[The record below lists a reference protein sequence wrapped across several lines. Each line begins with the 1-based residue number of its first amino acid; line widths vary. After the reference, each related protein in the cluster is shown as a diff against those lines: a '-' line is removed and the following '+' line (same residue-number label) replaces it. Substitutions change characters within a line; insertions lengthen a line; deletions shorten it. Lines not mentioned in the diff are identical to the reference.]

1 MTDVVRARAGVPSAA
16 PPRSRTDPLQLTVIT
31 SHRATWHLVDRALRL
46 GAPTGST
53 VTWVDGADV
62 VPILP
67 TSDCVVVAG
76 DLTELALA
84 AEHVR
89 DSPIVHLAPD
99 DTLSSVL
106 ASITLGAQ
114 ECLALDAPEAELA
127 AAVRRAITRGTPTRA
142 SGAHP
147 ALTGADIERAH
158 AVLEHSDD
166 VAFFFDDQDRI
177 TWVGPNC
184 HRLFGLSPDQLVGH
198 DAYELVHP
206 DDREELVRRS
216 ATLHHV
222 GEQFHAE
229 FRVITPSGTVEWL
242 EETVTQLDPRSR
254 VGNRV
259 SLMRSTSRERAAK
272 EWLRFQAD
280 LLSAVGQAVAATDRD
295 GRLIYLNPAAEELY
309 GWPFADAMGLDGG
322 ALSVSPRTGDGGEL
336 LRRQIDSGKAW
347 QGEMWLRRR
356 DGSEFLGH
364 VTNTPLLD
372 ADGRTLGIIGVT
384 TDLTEQMELARR
396 VQQHRDRLAAAQRS
410 AHLGSF
416 DLDLESR
423 EMVFS
428 DELYRLLGLEVGSP
442 VDEFT
447 YFRFVH
453 PDDRE
458 ALARSA
464 EEGLAG
470 NHHTMHVHRVI
481 RADGD
486 ERWMEVRNSTPPDS
500 TGVLCGTVL
509 DITDRRRAEALIEY
523 EMRHDGLTGLLNRR
537 EVTRC
542 LDEMLDRQGITGSPV
557 ALAFLDLDRFKVIN
571 DGLGHATG
579 DQVLVAVA
587 QRLSQVV
594 GERGTVGRF
603 GGDEFIVLLPG
614 LGDMAAVQE
623 VLDELVAE
631 LDAPLELDLRRFFV
645 TTSVGVAISTPEDD
659 STSLLQAIDTAMYE
673 SKRTPGQRV
682 TYFDEQLR
690 AAAQRRSRIESDLRQ
705 AIDEEQLTIAYQPV
719 IRLVDEVCVGFE
731 SLLRWN
737 HPTLG
742 PISPDDFIPIAEEAG
757 MIMALGDWVLDRS
770 LAQLACWQA
779 VPGNEELWVA
789 VNLSANQLARTD
801 LHLGVAEAVAAA
813 GVPARTLHLEITESV
828 LMDRIDGSLATLD
841 RLRRTGVLL
850 SVDDFGT
857 GYSSL
862 SYLKRL
868 PVQTLKVDRSFTGGL
883 GTDPHDTSIVR
894 AISALSDELG
904 LDLLAEGVETD
915 EQRRALLELGCAL
928 GQGYWWSPPIPAD
941 DATAWLTRHGGRR
954 YVL

>member
-1 MTDVVRARAGVPSAA
+1 MTDVVRAHLGATSTA
-16 PPRSRTDPLQLTVIT
+16 PSRTVADPLQLVVIT

-46 GAPTGST
+46 GAPVGST
-53 VTWVDGADV
+53 ISWSDRTDQ
-62 VPILP
+62 P
-67 TSDCVVVAG
+67 TTPPGTDCVVVAG
-76 DLTELALA
+76 DLTDLALA

-89 DSPIVHLAPD
+89 DAPIVHLAPD

-106 ASITLGAQ
+106 ASLTLGAQ
-114 ECLALDAPEAELA
+114 ECVALDAPEAVLLQ
-127 AAVRRAITRGTPTRA
+127 AVRRAMTRGVP
-142 SGAHP
+142 GP
-147 ALTGADIERAH
+147 PVGTGRGSTSDDIEWAST
-158 AVLEHSDD
+158 VLEHSDE

-184 HRLFGLSPDQLVGH
+184 QRLFGVEPDQVLGRN
-198 DAYELVHP
+198 AYDLVHP
-206 DDREELVRRS
+206 EDRAELARRTEELG
-216 ATLHHV
+216 AP
-222 GEQFHAE
+222 GDQFRAE
-229 FRVITPSGTVEWL
+229 FRVITTSGSVEWL
-242 EETVTQLDPRSR
+242 EETVTQLSPDSAL
-254 VGNRV
+254 GSRV
-259 SLMRSTSRERAAK
+259 SLMRGVSRQRAAQ

-309 GWPFADAMGLDGG
+309 GWTLADAMGRDGG
-322 ALSVSPRTGDGGEL
+322 ELSVSPRTGEGPEL
-336 LRRQIDSGKAW
+336 LRRQIDSGKPW

-372 ADGRTLGIIGVT
+372 ADGTTLGIIGVT
-384 TDLTEQMELARR
+384 TDLTERMELARR
-396 VQQHRDRLAAAQRS
+396 AELHRDRLAAAQSS

-416 DLDLESR
+416 DVDLATGQTE
-423 EMVFS
+423 FS

-442 VDEFT
+442 VDAET
-447 YFRFVH
+447 YMRFVH
-453 PDDRE
+453 PDDHDSVLRS
-458 ALARSA
+458 SA
-464 EEGLAG
+464 EAMAG
-470 NHHTMHVHRVI
+470 NHHTVHVHRVI
-481 RADGD
+481 RADGE
-486 ERWMEVRNSTPPDS
+486 ERWMEARNSTPPGS
-500 TGVLCGTVL
+500 TNVLRGTVL
-509 DITDRRRAEALIEY
+509 DITERRRVEALIEY
-523 EMRHDGLTGLLNRR
+523 EVRHDGLTGLLNRR

-542 LDEMLDRQGITGSPV
+542 LDEMLERQSTSGLPV
-557 ALAFLDLDRFKVIN
+557 VLAFLDLDRFKVIN

-579 DQVLVAVA
+579 DQVLLAVA
-587 QRLSQVV
+587 QRLQRVV
-594 GERGTVGRF
+594 GDRGTVGRF

-614 LGDMAAVQE
+614 MADLDAVQV
-623 VLDELVAE
+623 VLDELVVE
-631 LDAPLELDLRRFFV
+631 LDAPIEIDLRRFFV
-645 TTSVGVAISTPEDD
+645 TTSIGVAISTCDDD

-673 SKRTPGQRV
+673 SKRTPGKRV

-690 AAAQRRSRIESDLRQ
+690 AVAQRRTRIESDLRQ
-705 AIDEEQLTIAYQPV
+705 AIDDERLSIAYQPV
-719 IRLVDEVCVGFE
+719 IRLIDGVCVGFE

-742 PISPDDFIPIAEEAG
+742 PISPDDFIPVAEEAG
-757 MIMALGDWVLDRS
+757 MIMALGDWVLERS
-770 LAQLACWQA
+770 LAQLAHWQA
-779 VPGNEELWVA
+779 TPGNEELWVA
-789 VNLSANQLARTD
+789 VNLSANQLARAD
-801 LHLGVAEAVAAA
+801 LHIGVAEAVEAA

-915 EQRRALLELGCAL
+915 EQRRALLDLGCAL

-941 DATAWLTRHGGRR
+941 DATAWLARHGGR
-954 YVL
+954 